1 MSTKYWR
8 AIIRPGIRCIFE
20 GPGCMTSPSA
30 WRHHQERGKKSM
42 WIQVHCPLS
51 SHKASGIYWHLPHG
65 TQVQWWGGTSIRAL
79 SEYGGPVAQISI
91 LVTRKTQILSLK
103 AEFVD
108 KIQKMSNKKYTIWIL
123 LFCPTNMCLLVLGNL
138 FDIICPDK
146 HELTCVLEGSF
157 AR

>member
-1 MSTKYWR
+1 MH
-8 AIIRPGIRCIFE
+8 G
-20 GPGCMTSPSA
+20 
-30 WRHHQERGKKSM
+30 
-42 WIQVHCPLS
+42 PLS

-108 KIQKMSNKKYTIWIL
+108 KIQVPLKQGLGRGMVKDP
-123 LFCPTNMCLLVLGNL
+123 PTLNL
-138 FDIICPDK
+138 FM
-146 HELTCVLEGSF
+146 VEG
-157 AR
+157 RIYLI